1 MTQTVI
7 LTQPV
12 RVSGSVLAAGTT
24 QTLARD
30 VAADLVQRGFATPV
44 GVPAW
49 QSPAQ
54 NVARVIAAS
63 NIPFFIMPGDG
74 GSNGCSFSG
83 TEGDFTLSAAII
95 ANIGTTLAGCYAY
108 FSADF
113 GGSTLPAGW
122 YWTEFSSDTAGIV
135 YSNTYTSGPPKRPT
149 TKTPISVNLT
159 GRITA
164 STSEIV
170 GPNNFLLPAN
180 ALGKNGALEMR
191 LRQAGSTAGTK
202 SFRVRADD
210 QAATIIA
217 ANGSSVSP
225 IGDSNH
231 ALFCIDSHTA
241 KSTSRQSTA
250 SNVSVAQFGTSY
262 LATQYFET
270 LDTQKDIRL
279 SISMQQS
286 SNVSTPI
293 LLGANFTVTYGE

>member
-24 QTLARD
+24 QTLAREI
-30 VAADLVQRGFATPV
+30 AADLVARGFATAAGTPV
-44 GVPAW
+44 W
-49 QSPAQ
+49 QFPAQ
-54 NVARVIAAS
+54 NVARAIATS
-63 NIPFFIMPGDG
+63 NIPFLIMPGDG
-74 GSNGCSFSG
+74 GSNGCTFTG
-83 TEGDFTLSAAII
+83 TAGAFTLSAAII
-95 ANIGTTLAGCYAY
+95 AGIGTTLAGCYAY
-108 FSADF
+108 FSANF

-135 YSNTYTSGPPKRPT
+135 YSNTYISGAPKRPT

-180 ALGKNGALEMR
+180 ALGKNGAMQML
-191 LRQAGSTAGTK
+191 LRQAGSTTGTK

-210 QAATIIA
+210 VSATTIA
-217 ANGSSVSP
+217 ANGCSVSP

-231 ALFCIDSHTA
+231 VLFCMDSHTA
-241 KSTSRQSTA
+241 KSTSRLSTS
-250 SNVSVAQFGTSY
+250 SNVSVAQFGAGY
-262 LATQYFET
+262 QATQYFDT
-270 LDTQKDIRL
+270 LDTQQNIRL
-279 SISMQQS
+279 YISLQQS

-293 LLGANFTVTYGE
+293 LLGANFTVTHGE